1 MSLGF
6 FVHEVGRLSYANE
19 SCSRISGYSLKEL
32 EAMPSVYSLVVPE
45 QRDLLL
51 EHLRCRR
58 HGQQVVEHYESVIVR
73 KDGQRLDVELV
84 IKPLRDG
91 DERQAVL
98 LRDITDRKNP
108 EKAIKESEDRFR
120 SAFENASTGVALVEL
135 DRGYLKVNRALC
147 ALLGYE
153 KEELLTKVSSEIT
166 HPEDLKKGEER
177 TEQLLSGYAETS
189 SLEKRYIRKDGSVV
203 WAISDVSLVRD
214 AEGNPSHFVSQFQDI
229 TDRKS
234 VEEVPAITY
243 VHAQHPGGLSTTA
256 YISPQI
262 ETVLGYTPEECTSD
276 PDHWTKVL
284 HPEDKVVEGMEGS
297 LGDPGTRVN
306 RGKHAATYPRFTCK
320 TQ

>member
-1 MSLGF
+1 M
-6 FVHEVGRLSYANE
+6 
-19 SCSRISGYSLKEL
+19 
-32 EAMPSVYSLVVPE
+32 
-45 QRDLLL
+45 
-51 EHLRCRR
+51 
-58 HGQQVVEHYESVIVR
+58 
-73 KDGQRLDVELV
+73 ELV

-91 DERQAVL
+91 DERQAAL

-234 VEEVPAITY
+234 VEEELRETQERYRALVEEVPAITY